1 VPGGKNALA
10 PRDVA
15 RLLRQLVAAE
25 QRAADRAG
33 QELVTTG
40 RGSRPAERRQARER
54 YSFTIIE
61 RMSSG
66 ES

>member
-1 VPGGKNALA
+1 MHALA

-15 RLLRQLVAAE
+15 RLLRQLIAAE
-25 QRAADRAG
+25 QRAADGTG

-40 RGSRPAERRQARER
+40 RGRRPAEREARER
-54 YSFTIIE
+54 YSFIIME

>member
-1 VPGGKNALA
+1 MHALA
-10 PRDVA
+10 PRNIA

-25 QRAADRAG
+25 QCAADGTG

-40 RGSRPAERRQARER
+40 RGRRPAERRKARER
-54 YSFTIIE
+54 YSFTIME